1 MAGAGRGV
9 RAGTSAALN
18 LLGALELGE
27 GRTVVTVAADS
38 GLKYLAGGLYADERD
53 PL

>member
-1 MAGAGRGV
+1 
-9 RAGTSAALN
+9 
-18 LLGALELGE
+18 
-27 GRTVVTVAADS
+27 VVTVAADS